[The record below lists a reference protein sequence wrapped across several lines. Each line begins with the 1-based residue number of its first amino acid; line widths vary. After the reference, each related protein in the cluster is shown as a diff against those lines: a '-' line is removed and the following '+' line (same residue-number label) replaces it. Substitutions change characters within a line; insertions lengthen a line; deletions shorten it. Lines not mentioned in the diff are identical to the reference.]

1 MASKSMSI
9 LDFVDKG
16 NVNANNSVSGTI
28 GVKTI
33 NNPYSVVVHRVDVHG
48 DGNTEIEVKQV
59 VRGNKMFIKV
69 TADITT
75 VFEITGLTD
84 FDLVHDTYNG
94 KEPWHKLIGL
104 LAVHIYPYISNLL
117 RKELWVSYDGIHEG
131 LHYDGEFNGLL
142 VRRFT
147 IRLKHP
153 NPERIKQF
161 REVILTYLRNQ
172 LGASEVMGNA

>member
-1 MASKSMSI
+1 MPRVI
-9 LDFVDKG
+9 PITEFLNRDVD
-16 NVNANNSVSGTI
+16 V

-33 NNPYSVVVHRVDVHG
+33 NNPYSVVVRRVDVHG
-48 DGNTEIEVKQV
+48 DGNTEIEVKHV

-104 LAVHIYPYISNLL
+104 LAVHMYKFLSDSL
-117 RKELWVSYDGIHEG
+117 RKELWVFTDGISKG
-131 LHYDGEFNGLL
+131 LRYDSEFGGLL
-142 VRRFT
+142 VWRYE
-147 IRLKHP
+147 IRLRQP
-153 NPERIKQF
+153 NPERIRQF

-172 LGASEVMGNA
+172 LGVGEVMGNA

>member
-1 MASKSMSI
+1 MSRTI
-9 LDFVDKG
+9 PITAFL
-16 NVNANNSVSGTI
+16 NS
-28 GVKTI
+28 
-33 NNPYSVVVHRVDVHG
+33 
-48 DGNTEIEVKQV
+48 NTEVKSVKRGVGFSVRVYRIDGYVGNGTDIEVKHV
-59 VRGNKMFIKV
+59 VKGNKMFIKV
-69 TADITT
+69 TADNTT

-104 LAVHIYPYISNLL
+104 LVVHIYPYISNLL

-131 LHYDGEFNGLL
+131 LYYDGEFNGLL

>member
-1 MASKSMSI
+1 MPRVI
-9 LDFVDKG
+9 PITEFLNRDVD
-16 NVNANNSVSGTI
+16 V

-33 NNPYSVVVHRVDVHG
+33 NNPYSVVVRRVDVHG
-48 DGNTEIEVKQV
+48 DGNTEIEVKHV

-104 LAVHIYPYISNLL
+104 LAVHMYKFLSDSL
-117 RKELWVSYDGIHEG
+117 RKELWVFIDNLY
-131 LHYDGEFNGLL
+131 NGLRTDKEFGGL
-142 VRRFT
+142 LIWRYGIRFKEPNADR
-147 IRLKHP
+147 IRFLRD
-153 NPERIKQF
+153 E
-161 REVILTYLRNQ
+161 ILRFLFTQ
-172 LGASEVMGNA
+172 LNVDKVVVHG